1 MAKTEQEILENYK
14 KRLKRQ
20 NDAVKNK
27 YDRVSVTLP
36 KGTRDKIISHGY
48 TINGFIN
55 DIVIKKLSEL
65 ENK

>member
-27 YDRVSVTLP
+27 YDRVTVTLP